1 MFKLYFAKYHA
12 LGNDYL
18 VLRPEEALP
27 QLSPALI
34 RRLCHRHFGVGADG
48 VLIGPLP
55 ASAADVGLRLFNPD
69 GSEFEKSGNGLRIF
83 ARYLW
88 DYGLISP
95 RTFTVHTLGGT
106 VRVAVETNGWVT
118 VDMGEV
124 SFQSQRIPV
133 VGPPREVLNEPL
145 TLEGETVRFSAATVG
160 NPHCVILRPQ
170 VSAEEAQRWGPL
182 VERDPRFPRRT
193 NVQFVEVVDRDRLRL
208 EIWERGAGYTL
219 ASGSSA
225 CAAAAVA
232 HRLGLVGRQVTVAMP
247 GGALTVTV
255 HPDWTV
261 TQRGPATRVA
271 EGWVHPEALV

>member
-1 MFKLYFAKYHA
+1 M
-12 LGNDYL
+12 
-18 VLRPEEALP
+18 
-27 QLSPALI
+27 
-34 RRLCHRHFGVGADG
+34 
-48 VLIGPLP
+48 
-55 ASAADVGLRLFNPD
+55 
-69 GSEFEKSGNGLRIF
+69 
-83 ARYLW
+83 
-88 DYGLISP
+88 
-95 RTFTVHTLGGT
+95 
-106 VRVAVETNGWVT
+106 AVEANGWVT

-124 SFQSQRIPV
+124 NFQSQRIPV

-170 VSAEEAQRWGPL
+170 VSAEEAQRRGPL

-232 HRLGLVGRQVTVAMP
+232 YRLGLVGRQVTVAMP

-271 EGWVHPEALV
+271 EGWVHPEALM